1 MMERT
6 SEISAAQQ
14 VGRAGFDLEDVKVTF
29 TKDITTSVSGTEIAG
44 KEGDVLNL
52 PRWIARVLEDGGHV
66 RIDES
71 SAEPEL
77 KQAISKEN
85 AQDDYQL
92 ARLDDH
98 FYIRVR
104 AHMERVPQ
112 QRRDELSSILNSLV
126 RSRVSKIA
134 RLVISSR
141 LSAANAEKL
150 TIEERGLYEK
160 MRSAHDEFVE
170 SATGGGA

>member
-1 MMERT
+1 MAKST
-6 SEISAAQQ
+6 EISAAQA
-14 VGRAGFDLEDVKVTF
+14 VGKTGFDLEEVKVTF
-29 TKDITTSVSGTEIAG
+29 TKDIATSVSGTDISG

-52 PRWIARVLEDGGHV
+52 PRWIARVLEDDGYV

-71 SAEPEL
+71 STEPEL

-98 FYIRVR
+98 FYIRVK
-104 AHMERVPQ
+104 AHMERIPQ
-112 QRRDELSSILNSLV
+112 QKRDEMSSILNSLV
-126 RSRVSKIA
+126 RSRVAKIA
-134 RLVISSR
+134 RLVISSK

-150 TIEERGLYEK
+150 TIEERGLYEQ
-160 MRSAHDEFVE
+160 MRNAHDEFVE
-170 SATGGGA
+170 QATGGTA